1 MISQSKVEFKK
12 LTGLC
17 RSQHSGRVL
26 NEEVEV
32 LPVTVRRERML
43 DVIAERQFVRV
54 ADLAGIFG
62 VSDVTV
68 RTDLAAL
75 ELEQGVRR
83 VRGGALAPAS
93 PVRSEHSYEE
103 ASRRMPAEK
112 AAIAGHAAGMVDS
125 GMSVLL
131 DVGSTT
137 TAIARALVART
148 ELERVTVVTNGL
160 TVALELEAALGRIT
174 VVVLGGTLR
183 RLQHSLVDP
192 WASFVLGRLHADLAF
207 VGCNG
212 VDADRGVT
220 NLNLPEAEVKARMV
234 AAAARTV
241 VVADGSKIGQVHLAK
256 VADIGEIG
264 TVLTGPSAPA
274 VELSRLRRSGVEVVQ
289 VE

>member
-12 LTGLC
+12 LTSPY
-17 RSQHSGRVL
+17 RSPHSRCVL
-26 NEEVEV
+26 NEEIEV

-43 DVIAERQFVRV
+43 RVIAERQFVRV
-54 ADLAGIFG
+54 AELAGTFG

-75 ELEQGVRR
+75 EQEQGVRR
-83 VRGGALAPAS
+83 VRGGAIAPSA
-93 PVRSEHSYEE
+93 PVRAERSYEE

-112 AAIAGHAAGMVDS
+112 AAIAAHAAGLVGS

-192 WASFVLGRLHADLAF
+192 WASFVLSRLHADLAF
-207 VGCNG
+207 IGCNG

-220 NLNLPEAEVKARMV
+220 NLNLPEAEVKARMI
-234 AAAARTV
+234 AAAERTV

-256 VADIGEIG
+256 VADVGDIG
-264 TVLTGPSAPA
+264 TVLTGLSAPA
-274 VELSRLRRSGVEVVQ
+274 VELSRLRRSGVEVVL

>member
-1 MISQSKVEFKK
+1 MISQSKVGFKK
-12 LTGLC
+12 LT
-17 RSQHSGRVL
+17 RSCGTQHSRHVL
-26 NEEVEV
+26 SEEIEV

-43 DVIAERQFVRV
+43 QVIAERQFVRV
-54 ADLAGIFG
+54 SELAGTFG

-75 ELEQGVRR
+75 EAEQGIRR
-83 VRGGALAPAS
+83 VRGGAIAS
-93 PVRSEHSYEE
+93 SNPVHPEHSYEE
-103 ASRRMPAEK
+103 ASHRMTAEK
-112 AAIAGHAAGMVDS
+112 AAIAAHAAGLVTS

-137 TAIARALVART
+137 TAIAQALVARP
-148 ELERVTVVTNGL
+148 ELDRVTVITNGL
-160 TVALELEAALGRIT
+160 TVALELEASLGGIT

-207 VGCNG
+207 IGCNG
-212 VDADRGVT
+212 IDADRGVT

-234 AAAARTV
+234 AAAARVV

-256 VADIGEIG
+256 VADIDEIT

-274 VELSRLRRSGVEVVQ
+274 AEVARLRSSGVEVVQ

>member
-12 LTGLC
+12 LTG
-17 RSQHSGRVL
+17 RHGSQQSRRVL
-26 NEEVEV
+26 NEDIEV
-32 LPVTVRRERML
+32 LPVTLRRERML
-43 DVIAERQFVRV
+43 QVIFERQFVRV
-54 ADLAGIFG
+54 AELADTFG

-75 ELEQGVRR
+75 EHEQGVRR
-83 VRGGALAPAS
+83 VRGGAIATAS
-93 PVRSEHSYEE
+93 RVRAERSYEE

-112 AAIAGHAAGMVDS
+112 EAIAAYAADLVDS

-137 TAIARALVART
+137 TAIARALVARA

-192 WASFVLGRLHADLAF
+192 WASFVLSRVHADLAF

-212 VDADRGVT
+212 VEAERGVT
-220 NLNLPEAEVKARMV
+220 NLNLPEAEVKARMI
-234 AAAARTV
+234 AAAERSV

-274 VELSRLRRSGVEVVQ
+274 VELARLRRSGVEVVQ